1 MDDNNEIIINT
12 EAAEEEIK
20 DSAELTT
27 KTITDNN
34 FDSLEAKQ
42 KLWEH
47 KVKHSLRIATFVVA
61 CIVLVWLLCIL
72 NYKLSYSFSEVLD
85 IYLNKDSSD
94 VLWFYGISIFS
105 LMLTIL
111 TITMALINIFAFKK
125 KNKQEENTSTLESL
139 KQVAKI
145 LKDINK

>member
-42 KLWEH
+42 KLRDQVI
-47 KVKHSLRIATFVVA
+47 KTRLRICSFAIA
-61 CIVLVWLLCIL
+61 CSVLFWLLIIL
-72 NYKLSYSFSEVLD
+72 TCKLSCSFSEVLD
-85 IYLNKDSSD
+85 IYLKKGSSD